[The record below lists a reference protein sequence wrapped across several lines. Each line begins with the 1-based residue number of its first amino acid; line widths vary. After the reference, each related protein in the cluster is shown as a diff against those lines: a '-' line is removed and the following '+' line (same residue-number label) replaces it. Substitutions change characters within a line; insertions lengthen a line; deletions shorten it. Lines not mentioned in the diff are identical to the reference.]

1 MPSLDHG
8 PKIKLG
14 VVDIDGILRGKY
26 ISREK
31 FESAT
36 KGGLGFCDVIF
47 GWDLADVLY
56 DNVRYTGWHTGYP
69 DAHAVIDLATKRH
82 IPWEP
87 NADFYLLDLVH
98 ADGSPLP
105 LAPRNVLKRVIA
117 QAHAAGF
124 EPYFAAEYE
133 FWLFEENAHSLHEKG
148 FRGLKNLTPGMFGY
162 SVVRASSQ
170 TVLMHDLIDQLRDF
184 DCEIEGLHTE
194 TGPGVYEAA
203 IAVDKA
209 LAAADKAAL
218 FKTAVKEIAQRHGL
232 SVTFMAK
239 WNASLPGS
247 SGHLHQSLW
256 HTETGKNV
264 FATDERLMRS
274 YIAGLA
280 EHMPA
285 LMALYCP
292 TINSYKRTVPGTW
305 APVNATWGID
315 TRTAAIRALP
325 GGAKSSRVELRLTG
339 ADINPYLAMAAAL
352 ASGLDGVARGLTP
365 ADPVKN
371 AYDAPNAPAL
381 PRDLHEATQAF
392 SASTFARTALGDDF
406 VDHFAATRAWEWRQ
420 FCKAVTNWEL
430 ERYFEAI

>member
-1 MPSLDHG
+1 MSTQDNG

-14 VVDIDGILRGKY
+14 VIDIDGILRGKY

-31 FESAT
+31 FESAV

-47 GWDLADVLY
+47 GWDMADVLL

-69 DAHAVIDLATKRH
+69 DAHATIDVATRRH

-87 NADFYLLDLVH
+87 NTDFYLLDLVNT
-98 ADGSPLP
+98 DGSPLP
-105 LAPRNVLKRVIA
+105 FAPRNVLKRVIA
-117 QAHAAGF
+117 QAQAAGL

-133 FWLFEENAHSLHEKG
+133 FWLFDETAHALHEKG

-170 TVLMHDLIDQLRDF
+170 TPLVHDLLDQLRDF

-256 HTETGKNV
+256 REGKNA
-264 FATDERLMRS
+264 FAGESAVMAS

-292 TINSYKRTVPGTW
+292 TVNSYKRTVPGTW
-305 APVNATWGID
+305 APVNATWGVD
-315 TRTAAIRALP
+315 TRTAAIRSLP
-325 GGAKSSRVELRLTG
+325 GAGKSARVELRLTG

-352 ASGLDGVARGLTP
+352 ASGLDGVARGLSP
-365 ADPVKN
+365 GAPVKN
-371 AYDAPNAPAL
+371 AYDAAGARAL
-381 PRDLHEATQAF
+381 PRDLEEAARALE
-392 SASTFARTALGDDF
+392 ASEFARSALGTEF
-406 VDHFAATRAWEWRQ
+406 VEHFVATRDWEWRQ
-420 FCKAVTNWEL
+420 FSKAVTNWEL
-430 ERYFEAI
+430 ERYFEAV

>member
-1 MPSLDHG
+1 MSAQDNG

-14 VVDIDGILRGKY
+14 VVDMDGVLRGKY

-31 FESAT
+31 FDAAA

-69 DAHAVIDLATKRH
+69 DAHARIDLATKRH

-87 NADFYLLDLVH
+87 NTDLYLLDMVK
-98 ADGSPLP
+98 ADGAPIE
-105 LAPRNVLKRVIA
+105 LAPRNVLKRLIE
-117 QAHAAGF
+117 QAHGAGF

-133 FWLFEENAHSLHEKG
+133 FWLFDETAHSLQEKG
-148 FRGLKNLTPGMFGY
+148 FRKLKNLTPGMFGY

-170 TVLMHDLIDQLRDF
+170 TVLVHDLIDQLREF
-184 DCEIEGLHTE
+184 DCELEGFHTE

-239 WNASLPGS
+239 WNAALPGS

-256 HTETGKNV
+256 AGGRNV
-264 FATDERLMRS
+264 FAGDASLMPA

-285 LMALYCP
+285 MMALYCP
-292 TINSYKRTVPGTW
+292 TVNSYKRTVPGTW
-305 APVNATWGID
+305 APVNATWGVD

-352 ASGLDGVARGLTP
+352 ASGLDGVARGLVPP
-365 ADPVKN
+365 APVTN
-371 AYDAPNAPAL
+371 AYDAAGAPAL
-381 PRDLHEATQAF
+381 PRDLAEAARALGA
-392 SASTFARTALGDDF
+392 SAFARSALGAEF
-406 VDHFAATRAWEWRQ
+406 VEHYVATRDWEWRQ
-420 FCKAVTNWEL
+420 YSKAVTDWEL
-430 ERYFEAI
+430 QRYFEAI